1 MAPGREWWLGLLVG
15 WYLLCLA
22 SCSDNGTEDNAAVT
36 QTTTEPTMMELGLRL
51 APKGLNL
58 AGLSPVDMDQVI
70 RGSYLVNGAGNC
82 AECHTTDTGYLAG
95 GVEFPLPPLS
105 PDAQGFT
112 SVLSRNLT
120 PDPETGL
127 LLTEDEFIEAMRTGK
142 DFHDSAAPQR
152 LIVDPWPIFRFLSRD
167 DLRAIY
173 AFLRR
178 IPPVRNAVRNTFQ
191 PPLPLPPVV
200 FPAIGDGDPIN
211 DPDNAARGLLIPQFF
226 SSGSA
231 ANTFVRSFNTTV
243 NGLTP
248 ENRAKVGRGSYLVN
262 AIMNCNRCH
271 TESSGVTAVDVNAGR
286 YLAGGVDIN
295 TLLHIRFKVGFPLLS
310 RNLTP
315 ATGSGAGGGGGGGG
329 GGGTGS
335 GGLSLTETEFI
346 QSMRFGADFR
356 RPGGALR
363 IPPHFPTG
371 YELTLDDLK
380 AIFAYL
386 QAIPIVTNRV
396 EIVP

>member
-1 MAPGREWWLGLLVG
+1 M
-15 WYLLCLA
+15 
-22 SCSDNGTEDNAAVT
+22 
-36 QTTTEPTMMELGLRL
+36 
-51 APKGLNL
+51 
-58 AGLSPVDMDQVI
+58 
-70 RGSYLVNGAGNC
+70 
-82 AECHTTDTGYLAG
+82 
-95 GVEFPLPPLS
+95 
-105 PDAQGFT
+105 
-112 SVLSRNLT
+112 
-120 PDPETGL
+120 
-127 LLTEDEFIEAMRTGK
+127 
-142 DFHDSAAPQR
+142 
-152 LIVDPWPIFRFLSRD
+152 
-167 DLRAIY
+167 
-173 AFLRR
+173 
-178 IPPVRNAVRNTFQ
+178 
-191 PPLPLPPVV
+191 
-200 FPAIGDGDPIN
+200 
-211 DPDNAARGLLIPQFF
+211 
-226 SSGSA
+226 
-231 ANTFVRSFNTTV
+231 
-243 NGLTP
+243 
-248 ENRAKVGRGSYLVN
+248 
-262 AIMNCNRCH
+262 
-271 TESSGVTAVDVNAGR
+271 
-286 YLAGGVDIN
+286 DIN